1 MIYKKIRQSKNK
13 NGNKTIAKMVGS
25 NPYAK
30 HADIA
35 GSVKKGT
42 ESSYDENNV
51 YAQEAALN
59 MKEPITKKASGM
71 KLTQCKA
78 AGPLKNVNEL
88 KRRTSSGNNSGSGDY
103 DNRYKTGD
111 IVVKDGKR
119 YKVTESRTYQNT
131 KKPDGPKKPSSG
143 PFKNPAVPGQ
153 TYQEFLDAP
162 CPSPGKPLTNPHCQ
176 GQEGTQNIGLD
187 PIMNTE
193 TNTTPA
199 SQQYNMGYAQ
209 AENANWARGAM
220 RRGTNR
226 EERKDMKAI
235 VKSLSPEQRDQF
247 RKNMKAQRNVDINK
261 DGKVS
266 IGEKLKGIFG
276 GSRQQKKLNA
286 LKGVTDSDG
295 NPIIDPNRNLIRTDR
310 AMINMDPNSE
320 EYKQKLES
328 LTMNKYNIPIN
339 RYGDFKPGETTTNT
353 FQELEQEGD
362 TQFEGVEGE
371 RQINFGDNNT
381 DDSNTIKN
389 DEVNADAVTALS
401 SVLSGGLFFKL
412 KNKGFGRGAGYEK

>member
-13 NGNKTIAKMVGS
+13 NGNKTMAKMVGS

-35 GSVKKGT
+35 GSVKKGK

-51 YAQEAALN
+51 YAQEAAAML
-59 MKEPITKKASGM
+59 MKEPITKKASSM

-88 KRRTSSGNNSGSGDY
+88 NRRTSSGNNSGGGDY

-111 IVVKDGKR
+111 VVVKDGKR
-119 YKVTESRTYQNT
+119 YKVTESRTYKNT
-131 KKPDGPKKPSSG
+131 PKPKNNKPSSG

-176 GQEGTQNIGLD
+176 GQEGTQNIKLD
-187 PIMNTE
+187 PITNTE

-199 SQQYNMGYAQ
+199 SQQYNMGYNQ
-209 AENANWARGAM
+209 ATNANWARGAM
-220 RRGTNR
+220 RRGLNR
-226 EERKDMKAI
+226 DERKAIKNKIQAMSNEDRERFRDEMKKQRKGTFLGLGIGGDRQERKIKALKNMGVLDPNYKSYKSEQADEILSMDTEER
-235 VKSLSPEQRDQF
+235 
-247 RKNMKAQRNVDINK
+247 N
-261 DGKVS
+261 
-266 IGEKLKGIFG
+266 
-276 GSRQQKKLNA
+276 QK
-286 LKGVTDSDG
+286 
-295 NPIIDPNRNLIRTDR
+295 I
-310 AMINMDPNSE
+310 
-320 EYKQKLES
+320 ES
-328 LTMNKYNIPIN
+328 ATMNKYNIPIN
-339 RYGDFKPGETTTNT
+339 RYGDFKPGETTTTT
-353 FQELEQEGD
+353 FQEEAQEGD

-381 DDSNTIKN
+381 NDSNTIKN
-389 DEVNADAVTALS
+389 DETNTDAVAALTG
-401 SVLSGGLFFKL
+401 VMNSGPFFKL
-412 KNKGFGRGAGYEK
+412 KNKGLGRGAGYKN